1 MINQNIE
8 ESVIEKT
15 NESASLDDT
24 FAARH
29 VADGSPGLSPPAHL
43 QKYKYENS
51 PASRVEAASS
61 LRLKGHQRVEP
72 SQTERHIGSPPV
84 SPPKA
89 HLQPSS
95 RGAADKPKTG
105 GMQPSRSHG
114 FYAKKRPSGASR
126 FSKPKKAA

>member
-1 MINQNIE
+1 LINQNID

-29 VADGSPGLSPPAHL
+29 KEDGSPGLSPPAHL

-51 PASRVEAASS
+51 PTSQVEAASS

-72 SQTERHIGSPPV
+72 SQTDHHLGSPP
-84 SPPKA
+84 PKA
-89 HLQPSS
+89 QLQPSS
-95 RGAADKPKTG
+95 RGADSKPKSG

-114 FYAKKRPSGASR
+114 FYSKTSGASGASR
-126 FSKPKKAA
+126 PSKPKQAA